1 MAPGLRPLAPKAFG
15 AAHLLNICCRVKIIG
30 FKKMPVEFAREQFAD
45 CSFAGAGNTE
55 NNYDHDTLLWLR
67 LPIFSTTNATTTNS
81 V

>member
-15 AAHLLNICCRVKIIG
+15 AAHLLNICCRMKIIG
-30 FKKMPVEFAREQFAD
+30 FKKMPVELAREQFAD

>member
-1 MAPGLRPLAPKAFG
+1 M
-15 AAHLLNICCRVKIIG
+15 KIIG

-55 NNYDHDTLLWLR
+55 NNYDHDRPLWLR
-67 LPIFSTTNATTTNS
+67 PPIFSTTNATTTNS